1 MRDSLLQNMTRG
13 LNKHRKKSL
22 MSIMPLHK
30 YLINIFLVLACLLT
44 GCITGYSTGQVNND
58 TQLKEE
64 IRRSVERYTL
74 PLPAWEI
81 ANFLGPPG
89 ANSQN
94 SQGSVDLAGLQENIA
109 KMLKEED
116 INVFPPLRVRLE
128 SPPLLLVISPRQK
141 IAYFDRL
148 LLLPGLTAEEI
159 EEVENSPGRLNL
171 SSLVVKL
178 GGFGAAY
185 PAIVS
190 PQMPEKQV
198 INAAVEEWAHQ
209 YLAFKPLGFLYLLD
223 SLGFSQEP
231 AVITMNETLAGMI
244 AEEIGHKIYQRYYM
258 DTLEADA
265 SQSMEGFDFD
275 IEMSQTRHK
284 VDELLASGNIDGAEN
299 YMQSRR
305 LFFNQHG
312 YGIRKL
318 NQAYFAFHGIYG
330 QDPAAAS
337 PVYQDMKI
345 MRKAFPSL
353 SQFVAQVSAMTGY
366 AQLEDA
372 VRLLSNETLPV
383 PQP

>member
-30 YLINIFLVLACLLT
+30 YLINIFLVLSCLLT
-44 GCITGYSTGQVNND
+44 GCITGSSTGQVNND
-58 TQLKEE
+58 AQLKEE
-64 IRRSVERYTL
+64 IRRSVERYAL
-74 PLPAWEI
+74 PLTAWEI

-159 EEVENSPGRLNL
+159 EEVENSPDWLNL

-190 PQMPEKQV
+190 PQMPAKQV

-209 YLAFKPLGFLYLLD
+209 YLAFKPLGFLYLMD

-265 SQSMEGFDFD
+265 GQSMEGFDFD

-284 VDELLASGNIDGAEN
+284 VDELLASGNIEEAEN

-353 SQFVAQVSAMTGY
+353 AQFVAQVSAMTGY